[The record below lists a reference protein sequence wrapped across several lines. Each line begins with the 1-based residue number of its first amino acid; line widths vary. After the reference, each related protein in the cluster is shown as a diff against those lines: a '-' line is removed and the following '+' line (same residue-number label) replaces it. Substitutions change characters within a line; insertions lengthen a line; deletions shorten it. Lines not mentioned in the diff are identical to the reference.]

1 MTTARPLPPVLRR
14 SVRGVLAG
22 LLTAVFLAPFYLML
36 RNALMDTQGLTSPHW
51 TWWPSSMHWENF
63 SSLFSDPALH
73 MGQALGN
80 SLLIAG
86 ITAPVSTLLASA
98 AGYALARIPVP
109 GRGVLLAL
117 VVATLMIP
125 GSVTFVPTFVVVGS
139 MGGVNTLWG
148 IIAPGLFNPFAVL
161 LFRNF
166 YLQFPSEIEEAGRLD
181 GLGWLGLYRRI
192 ALPSSGAMLA
202 SLGALAFIDELE
214 RLPVAAGHRAGPVLV
229 DGPDRPVDVPHL
241 TDRQPARTVRRGR
254 RDHRATGGHVPGR
267 PALHRRRHRHQ
278 RAQGLREPPS
288 RAWLR
293 TTGPEPPDS
302 GPFGPGRTT
311 WRSNPHTHPTL
322 GGDKHEIR

>member
-1 MTTARPLPPVLRR
+1 MTTARHLPPVLRR
-14 SVRGVLAG
+14 SVRGVLAY

-202 SLGALAFIDELE
+202 SLGALAFIDSWNAFLWPLVIGQDPSSWTAQIALSTFLTSQTVN
-214 RLPVAAGHRAGPVLV
+214 LPGLFAGAVVTIAPLVAMFLV
-229 DGPDRPVDVPHL
+229 AQRYIVEGI
-241 TDRQPARTVRRGR
+241 
-254 RDHRATGGHVPGR
+254 ATS
-267 PALHRRRHRHQ
+267 
-278 RAQGLREPPS
+278 GLK
-288 RAWLR
+288 
-293 TTGPEPPDS
+293 G
-302 GPFGPGRTT
+302 
-311 WRSNPHTHPTL
+311 
-322 GGDKHEIR
+322 

>member
-1 MTTARPLPPVLRR
+1 MPTTRQLPQVLRR

-22 LLTAVFLAPFYLML
+22 LLTAVFLTPFYLML
-36 RNALMDTQGLTSPHW
+36 RNALMDTQDLTSPHW
-51 TWWPSSMHWENF
+51 TWWPSTMHWENF
-63 SSLFSDPALH
+63 TSLFSDPTLH

-80 SLLIAG
+80 SLLIAA

-98 AGYALARIPVP
+98 AGYALARIPIP
-109 GRGVLLAL
+109 GRGVMLAL

-202 SLGALAFIDELE
+202 SLGVLAFIDSWNAFLWPLVIGQDPSAWTAQIALSTFLTSQTIN
-214 RLPVAAGHRAGPVLV
+214 LPGLFAGAVVTIAPLVAMFLV
-229 DGPDRPVDVPHL
+229 AQRYIVEGI
-241 TDRQPARTVRRGR
+241 
-254 RDHRATGGHVPGR
+254 ATS
-267 PALHRRRHRHQ
+267 
-278 RAQGLREPPS
+278 GLK
-288 RAWLR
+288 
-293 TTGPEPPDS
+293 G
-302 GPFGPGRTT
+302 
-311 WRSNPHTHPTL
+311 
-322 GGDKHEIR
+322 

>member
-1 MTTARPLPPVLRR
+1 MTTTRQLPRVMRR
-14 SVRGVLAG
+14 SMRGVLAG

-36 RNALMDTQGLTSPHW
+36 RNALMDTQGLTSPDW
-51 TWWPSSMHWENF
+51 TWWPSPMHWENF
-63 SSLFSDPALH
+63 TSLFSDPSLH

-80 SLLIAG
+80 SLLIAA

-109 GRGVLLAL
+109 GRGVMLAL

-202 SLGALAFIDELE
+202 SLGALAFIDSWNAFLWPLVIGQDPSTWTAQIALSTFLTSQTIN
-214 RLPVAAGHRAGPVLV
+214 LPGLFAGAVVTIAPLVAMFLV
-229 DGPDRPVDVPHL
+229 
-241 TDRQPARTVRRGR
+241 A
-254 RDHRATGGHVPGR
+254 
-267 PALHRRRHRHQ
+267 Q
-278 RAQGLREPPS
+278 RYIVEGIASSGLK
-288 RAWLR
+288 
-293 TTGPEPPDS
+293 G
-302 GPFGPGRTT
+302 
-311 WRSNPHTHPTL
+311 
-322 GGDKHEIR
+322 

>member
-1 MTTARPLPPVLRR
+1 MTTTRELPQVLRR
-14 SVRGVLAG
+14 SARGVLAG

-51 TWWPSSMHWENF
+51 TWWPSTMHWENF
-63 SSLFSDPALH
+63 TSLFSDPTLH

-80 SLLIAG
+80 SLLIAA
-86 ITAPVSTLLASA
+86 ITAPVSTILASA

-166 YLQFPSEIEEAGRLD
+166 YLQFPTEIEEAGRLD

-202 SLGALAFIDELE
+202 SLGALAFIESWNAFLWPLVIGQDPSAWTAQIALSTFLTSQTIN
-214 RLPVAAGHRAGPVLV
+214 LPGLFAGAVVTITPLVAMFLV
-229 DGPDRPVDVPHL
+229 AQRYIVEGI
-241 TDRQPARTVRRGR
+241 
-254 RDHRATGGHVPGR
+254 ATS
-267 PALHRRRHRHQ
+267 
-278 RAQGLREPPS
+278 GLK
-288 RAWLR
+288 
-293 TTGPEPPDS
+293 G
-302 GPFGPGRTT
+302 
-311 WRSNPHTHPTL
+311 
-322 GGDKHEIR
+322 